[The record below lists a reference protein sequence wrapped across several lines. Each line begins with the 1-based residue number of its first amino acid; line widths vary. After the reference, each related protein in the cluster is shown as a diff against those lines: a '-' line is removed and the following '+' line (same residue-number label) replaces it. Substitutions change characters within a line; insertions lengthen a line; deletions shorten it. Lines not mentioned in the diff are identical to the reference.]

1 MIRKS
6 EKIAGLVISN
16 DLSVTAAKVD
26 VTSHERIITL
36 KRPINKLFPVKF
48 SNQHNIKPTF
58 INDKNELQVV
68 WDSVP
73 QEWTLHMVSSNTWL
87 SI

>member
-16 DLSVTAAKVD
+16 DLSVRAAKVD

-36 KRPINKLFPVKF
+36 KRPINKLFPVEY
-48 SNQHNIKPTF
+48 SNQHTIKPTF
-58 INDKNELQVV
+58 DNEKNIPQVAVGVGGSILQ
-68 WDSVP
+68 
-73 QEWTLHMVSSNTWL
+73 E
-87 SI
+87 